1 MKALIIVLILFF
13 CSFTQASDN
22 VYEKPEDRLVEK
34 EEFKYDDLNPVH
46 QKLFDLTL
54 NIKKVEAEIALM
66 KVELEAIRECLETWF
81 FKNNL

>member
-22 VYEKPEDRLVEK
+22 VYEKPEDRLVEE
-34 EEFKYDDLNPVH
+34 EEFKYDDLDPVH
-46 QKLFDLTL
+46 QKLFELTFEL
-54 NIKKVEAEIALM
+54 RRVEADIALM
-66 KVELEAIRECLETWF
+66 KVELEAIRECLEQWF